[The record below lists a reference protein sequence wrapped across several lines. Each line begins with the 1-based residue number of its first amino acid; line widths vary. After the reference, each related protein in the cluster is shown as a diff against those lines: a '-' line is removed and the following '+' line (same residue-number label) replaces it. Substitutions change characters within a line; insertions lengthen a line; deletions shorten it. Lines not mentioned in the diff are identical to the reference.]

1 MARSS
6 DKSIAQLANLFDL
19 LGDPTRL
26 RIILLLAKEESNVTN
41 LCDELNLRQPTVSH
55 HLGLLRMNRLIV
67 GKRKGKQVI
76 YSLEAHAKASA
87 GKLKV
92 SLPPF
97 SVTLEGY

>member
-6 DKSIAQLANLFDL
+6 DQSIADLANLFDL
-19 LGDPTRL
+19 LSDPTRM
-26 RIILLLAKEESNVTN
+26 RIVMLLAKEESNVTN

-67 GKRKGKQVI
+67 GKRKGKQMI
-76 YSLEAHAKASA
+76 YSLEAYVKASA

-97 SVTLEGY
+97 SVALEGF

>member
-6 DKSIAQLANLFDL
+6 DQSLADLANLFDL
-19 LGDPTRL
+19 LSDLTRL
-26 RIILLLAKEESNVTN
+26 RIVLLLAKGESNVNGICDKFN
-41 LCDELNLRQPTVSH
+41 LPQPTVSH

-67 GKRKGKQVI
+67 AKRKGKQVI

-97 SVTLEGY
+97 SVVVEGY

>member
-6 DKSIAQLANLFDL
+6 EQAFANLANLFDL
-19 LGDPTRL
+19 LSDPIRL
-26 RIILLLAKEESNVTN
+26 RIVLLLAKEERNVTS
-41 LCDELNLRQPTVSH
+41 LVDEFRLRQPTVSH

-76 YSLEAHAKASA
+76 YSLESHVKASA

-92 SLPPF
+92 SVPPF
-97 SVTLEGY
+97 NVTLEGY

>member
-6 DKSIAQLANLFDL
+6 EQTFADLANLFGL
-19 LGDPTRL
+19 LSDPIRL
-26 RIILLLAKEESNVTN
+26 RIVLLLAKGESNVN
-41 LCDELNLRQPTVSH
+41 GICEKFKLRQPTVSH

-76 YSLEAHAKASA
+76 YSLEAHMKASA

-97 SVTLEGY
+97 SVTLDGY